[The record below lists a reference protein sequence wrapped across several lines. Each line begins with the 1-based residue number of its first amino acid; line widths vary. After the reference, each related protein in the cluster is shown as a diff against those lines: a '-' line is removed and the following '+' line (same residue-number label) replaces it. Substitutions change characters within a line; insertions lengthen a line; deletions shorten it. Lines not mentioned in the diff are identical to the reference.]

1 MSNVSEAQARTHMH
15 KLLAAMSAAG
25 GSDLF
30 IASDFP
36 PSIKAHGSMEPLTAQ
51 KLSGDI
57 TRTLAHALMNERQR
71 EEFAKDL
78 ECNFAIAVPGIS
90 RFRVNVFVQQQQV
103 GMVIRTIASEIPTLE
118 KLGLPDSL
126 KEIVMGKRGL
136 VLVVGATG
144 SGKSTSLAA
153 MIDHRNSTSS
163 GHIIT
168 IEDPI
173 EYVHQSKLSL
183 VTHREV
189 GVDTHSWHDA
199 LKNTLRQAPDV
210 ILIGEIRD
218 AETMEHAIA
227 FAETGHLC
235 LGTLHANNANQT
247 LDRIINFFPEERR
260 SQLLMDLSVN
270 LRAIVSQR
278 LIRTS
283 DGVGRKAA
291 IEILINTPTI
301 ADRIF
306 KGEFHELKGIMS
318 KSRELGM
325 RTFDWAL
332 FELYNEGH
340 IGYEEAIRNADSA
353 NELRLNIK
361 LKSSR
366 GEPSSAGLALS
377 MQEDPSPEE
386 LERQRQQD
394 LLKQQERKRQIE
406 QERLAQLQLEKKLQM
421 QKRRE
426 FEDSQLEVLQAQS
439 KPQEG
444 QPA

>member
-1 MSNVSEAQARTHMH
+1 MTNFSEEQAHAYMQ
-15 KLLAAMSAAG
+15 KLLAAMAQAG

-30 IASDFP
+30 ISNDFP
-36 PSIKAHGSMEPLTAQ
+36 PSMKAHGHIKPLTSQ
-51 KLSGDI
+51 KLTGAM
-57 TRTLAHALMNERQR
+57 TRQLAYSVMNERQR
-71 EEFAKDL
+71 EEFAKEL
-78 ECNFAIAVPGIS
+78 ECNFALAVPGLS
-90 RFRVNVFVQQQQV
+90 RFRVNVFVQQQHV
-103 GMVIRTIASEIPTLE
+103 GMVVRTIASEMPNFE
-118 KLGLPDSL
+118 KLGLPEIL
-126 KEIVMGKRGL
+126 KDVVMHKRGL

-153 MIDHRNSTSS
+153 MIDHRNRTSS

-168 IEDPI
+168 IEDPV
-173 EYVHQSKLSL
+173 EYVHQSQNSL

-189 GVDTHSWHDA
+189 GVDTHSWHHA

-260 SQLLMDLSVN
+260 NQLLMDLSAN

-278 LIRTS
+278 LVRTQ
-283 DGVGRKAA
+283 DGEGRKAA

-301 ADRIF
+301 AERIF
-306 KGEFHELKGIMS
+306 KGEFHELKAIMG

-340 IGYEEAIRNADSA
+340 IAYEEAIRNADSA

-361 LKSSR
+361 LRSPR
-366 GEPSSAGLALS
+366 GEPASTSTLSLAMHEEPS
-377 MQEDPSPEE
+377 EDQRQEE
-386 LERQRQQD
+386 LQRQQEKKRQ
-394 LLKQQERKRQIE
+394 LEQQRLQELQLERKRE
-406 QERLAQLQLEKKLQM
+406 QDKKRELEDQQLATLRLQKQRLEQ
-421 QKRRE
+421 
-426 FEDSQLEVLQAQS
+426 V
-439 KPQEG
+439 G
-444 QPA
+444 T